1 MNETTSTT
9 KGKRFPRGLV
19 VSAVIAGVLMA
30 AVWLGT
36 RPQPVK
42 VLVRELGVGSVQSS
56 VSNTRAGTL
65 EACRRARIS
74 STIGGQVIAVHTR
87 EGDRVRAGQ
96 VLLELWNEDVTAG
109 LELATQ
115 ESVAARANAE
125 DACVR
130 AEDAEREAKRATQLH
145 KRGLTSDES
154 RDQAVTE
161 AKARNAACR
170 AAQASLQVSVAQ
182 IAVRQAAFDKTIVKA
197 PFDGIVADLFP
208 EVGEY
213 VTPSPPGIITPPAVD
228 LIDDSCAYVTAPIDE
243 VDAAAIRPGMPAV
256 ITLDALRDRQF
267 KGTVRR
273 VAPYVVDVSKQAR
286 TVDVEV
292 IFDDPTEAKTLL
304 TGYSADVEIILQ
316 ERKDVLRIPTEA
328 VLEGNRVLVLDT
340 DNQQI
345 VERTF
350 KPGLSNWRFTEA
362 LTASQPEIKAGD
374 LVVISLEREGV
385 EGGARAIRE
394 TRTK

>member
-1 MNETTSTT
+1 M
-9 KGKRFPRGLV
+9 
-19 VSAVIAGVLMA
+19 
-30 AVWLGT
+30 
-36 RPQPVK
+36 
-42 VLVRELGVGSVQSS
+42 
-56 VSNTRAGTL
+56 SNTRAGTL
-65 EACRRARIS
+65 NSCRRARIS
-74 STIGGQVIAVHTR
+74 ATIGGQVIAINVK

-109 LELATQ
+109 LELARQ
-115 ESVAARANAE
+115 ESIATRAKAE

-145 KRGLTSDES
+145 KRGLMSDES

-182 IAVRQAAFDKTIVKA
+182 IAVRQAAFDKTILKA
-197 PFDGIVADLFP
+197 PFDGIAADIYP
-208 EVGEY
+208 EVGEF

-243 VDAAAIRPGMPAV
+243 VDAAAIRSGMPAV
-256 ITLDALRDRQF
+256 ITLDALRDQQF

-273 VAPYVVDVSKQAR
+273 IASYVVDVSKQAR

-292 IFDDPTEAKTLL
+292 VFDDPSQAKTLL
-304 TGYSADVEIILQ
+304 TGYSADVEIILE
-316 ERKDVLRIPTEA
+316 ERKEVLRVPTEA

-340 DNQQI
+340 ENQELI
-345 VERTF
+345 ERTF
-350 KPGLSNWRFTEA
+350 KPGLSNWRYTEID
-362 LTASQPEIKAGD
+362 TAAKSEIKAGD
-374 LVVISLEREGV
+374 LLVISLDREGV
-385 EGGARAIRE
+385 EAGAKAIRE
-394 TRTK
+394 TKNK

>member
-1 MNETTSTT
+1 MNETTAKT
-9 KGKRFPRGLV
+9 KRFPRGLV
-19 VSAVIAGVLMA
+19 VTAIIAGILI
-30 AVWLGT
+30 AVTWYGT
-36 RPQPVK
+36 RPQPVE
-42 VLVRELGVGSVQSS
+42 VLVHEVGVGSVQTS

-74 STIGGQVIAVHTR
+74 ATIGGQVIAINIKD
-87 EGDRVRAGQ
+87 GDRVRAGQ

-109 LELATQ
+109 LELARQ
-115 ESVAARANAE
+115 ESVAARAKAE

-170 AAQASLQVSVAQ
+170 AVQASLQVSIAQ
-182 IAVRQAAFDKTIVKA
+182 IAVRQSAFDKTLLKA
-197 PFDGIVADLFP
+197 PFDGIVADLYP

-213 VTPSPPGIITPPAVD
+213 VTPSPPGIITPPAAD

-243 VDAAAIRPGMPAV
+243 VDAAAIRPGMAAV
-256 ITLDALRDRQF
+256 ITLDALRDQQF

-292 IFDDPTEAKTLL
+292 VFDDPTQAKTLL

-316 ERKDVLRIPTEA
+316 ERKEALRVPTEA
-328 VLEGNRVLVLDT
+328 VLEGNRVLLLDAE
-340 DNQQI
+340 I
-345 VERTF
+345 GELVEREF
-350 KPGLSNWRFTEA
+350 RPGLSNWRYTEVD
-362 LTASQPEIKAGD
+362 TTSKPEIKVGD
-374 LVVISLEREGV
+374 LLVTSLEREGV
-385 EGGARAIRE
+385 EAGVKAVRE
-394 TRTK
+394 SKNK

>member
-1 MNETTSTT
+1 MNETTTTT
-9 KGKRFPRGLV
+9 KIKRFPRGLV
-19 VSAVIAGVLMA
+19 ITAIIAGLLMAVIWFA
-30 AVWLGT
+30 T
-36 RPQPVK
+36 RPDPVK
-42 VLVRELGVGSVQSS
+42 VVVHEVGVGSVQSS

-74 STIGGQVIAVHTR
+74 ATIGGQVIAVSVK
-87 EGDRVRAGQ
+87 EGDRVRTGQ
-96 VLLELWNEDVTAG
+96 ALLELWNEDVTAG
-109 LELATQ
+109 LELARQ
-115 ESVAARANAE
+115 ESVAAKAKAE

-182 IAVRQAAFDKTIVKA
+182 IAVRQAAFDKTILKA
-197 PFDGIVADLFP
+197 PFDGIVADIFP

-243 VDAAAIRPGMPAV
+243 VDAAAIRPGMPAM

-273 VAPYVVDVSKQAR
+273 IAPYVVDVTKQAR

-292 IFDDPTEAKTLL
+292 VFDDPAQAKTLL

-316 ERKDVLRIPTEA
+316 ERKEVLRIPTEA
-328 VLEGNRVLVLDT
+328 VLEGNRVLTLDT
-340 DNQQI
+340 ENQEL

-350 KPGLSNWRFTEA
+350 KPGLSNWRYTEVDN
-362 LTASQPEIKAGD
+362 ASKSEIKAGD
-374 LVVISLEREGV
+374 LLVISLDREGV
-385 EGGARAIRE
+385 EAGAKAIRE
-394 TRTK
+394 TQNK

>member
-1 MNETTSTT
+1 MNETITTT
-9 KGKRFPRGLV
+9 KDKRFPRGLV
-19 VSAVIAGVLMA
+19 VTAIIAGLLIV
-30 AVWLGT
+30 VIWFGT
-36 RPQPVK
+36 RPDPVK
-42 VLVRELGVGSVQSS
+42 VLVHEVGVGSVQSS

-65 EACRRARIS
+65 DACRRARIS
-74 STIGGQVIAVHTR
+74 ATIGGQLIGIKIKK
-87 EGDRVRAGQ
+87 GDRVRAGQ

-109 LELATQ
+109 LELARQ
-115 ESVAARANAE
+115 ESIAAKAKAE
-125 DACVR
+125 DTCVR

-170 AAQASLQVSVAQ
+170 AAQASLQVTVAQ
-182 IAVRQAAFDKTIVKA
+182 IAVRQAAFDKTILKA
-197 PFDGIVADLFP
+197 PFDGIVADIFP

-243 VDAAAIRPGMPAV
+243 VDAAAIRPGMPAL

-273 VAPYVVDVSKQAR
+273 IAPYVVDVSKQAR

-292 IFDDPTEAKTLL
+292 VFDDPAQAKTLL
-304 TGYSADVEIILQ
+304 TGYSADVEIILD
-316 ERKDVLRIPTEA
+316 ERREALRVPTEA

-340 DNQQI
+340 ENQEL

-350 KPGLSNWRFTEA
+350 KPGLSNWRYTEVD
-362 LTASQPEIKAGD
+362 TASKSEIKAGD
-374 LVVISLEREGV
+374 LLVTSLEREGV
-385 EGGARAIRE
+385 EAGAQAIRE
-394 TRTK
+394 PNNK